1 MKYKIEYQIKDDSK
15 IHRRYYNALDPSTA
29 YEMFRATQ
37 EESLS
42 VFNVVQ
48 KSIKIFRKSENGKWE
63 E

>member
-42 VFNVVQ
+42 GFNVVQ
-48 KSIKIFRKSENGKWE
+48 KSNGLLE
-63 E
+63 FY